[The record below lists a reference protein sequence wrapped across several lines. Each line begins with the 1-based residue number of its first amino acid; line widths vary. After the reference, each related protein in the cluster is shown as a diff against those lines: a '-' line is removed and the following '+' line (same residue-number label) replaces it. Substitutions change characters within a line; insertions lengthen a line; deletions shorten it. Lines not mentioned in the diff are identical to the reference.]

1 MNPQV
6 YAYLWITAGVIVA
19 VIFPVLRALVT
30 REFGTTQGDGLP
42 PWAKRYL
49 ILFGFSLVTALICL
63 AIWDAQNTTGTLAWY
78 TAFLLGFG
86 WESTV
91 EKFFR
96 P

>member
-1 MNPQV
+1 MNSEI
-6 YAYLWITAGVIVA
+6 YAYLWITAGVVVA

-30 REFGTTQGDGLP
+30 QEFGTAQGPGLP
-42 PWAKRYL
+42 PWVKRYL

-63 AIWDAQNTTGTLAWY
+63 AIWDSQNPTGTLAWY

-86 WESTV
+86 WESAV
-91 EKFFR
+91 EKFLR